1 MKKIIFIAALIF
13 QTAYCF
19 AQEQL
24 SFPFQGGNDAMS
36 QFFKD
41 SLNVSQDIIQRKI
54 IGTAVIKFTASQNGR
69 ISKIVVYYADDALLV
84 QPVIDALRK
93 TNRKWIIS
101 SAEKMHDFIIPF
113 VFSFNPPETAGSD
126 LQKTVYDN
134 YHSRNPIL
142 SKDQVPLDETTLLPP
157 VPVSYDLP

>member
-1 MKKIIFIAALIF
+1 MKKIIIIISLIF
-13 QTAYCF
+13 QTAFCF

-24 SFPFQGGNDAMS
+24 AFPFQGGKEGMT

-41 SLNVSQDIIQRKI
+41 SLFVSQDLAQKKA
-54 IGTAVIKFTASQNGR
+54 IGTAVIKFTANQNGS
-69 ISKIVVYYADDALLV
+69 ISKIVVYYADDAILV

-93 TNRKWIIS
+93 TNHKWIIS
-101 SAEKMHDFIIPF
+101 ANEKAHDFIVPF
-113 VFSFNPPETAGSD
+113 VFTFNPPDNAGSD

-134 YHSRNPIL
+134 YRNRNPIL

-157 VPVSYDLP
+157 VSVNYDLP

>member
-1 MKKIIFIAALIF
+1 MRKILVTVLFLTLSAF
-13 QTAYCF
+13 CF

-24 SFPFQGGNDAMS
+24 AFPFQGGKEAMT

-41 SLNVSQDIIQRKI
+41 SLSVSQDIIQKKET
-54 IGTAVIKFTASQNGR
+54 GTVVIKFSARQNGS
-69 ISKIVVYYADDALLV
+69 ISKIVVYYADDAVLV
-84 QPVIDALRK
+84 QSVIDALRK
-93 TNRKWIIS
+93 TNHKWIIS
-101 SAEKMHDFIIPF
+101 SNERIHDFIIPF
-113 VFSFNPPETAGSD
+113 VFSFNLPETAGSD

-134 YHSRNPIL
+134 YRTRKPIL